1 MYATAF
7 FYTSD
12 ISMKTSVEDLID
24 SENVINSLRPVSF
37 TWITSQSNDVGF
49 IAQEVANVIPSSVS
63 TSDGIMTINYAPII
77 AHLVSVV
84 KDHSK
89 TINTLLDKIAELEK

>member
-1 MYATAF
+1 
-7 FYTSD
+7 
-12 ISMKTSVEDLID
+12 
-24 SENVINSLRPVSF
+24 
-37 TWITSQSNDVGF
+37 
-49 IAQEVANVIPSSVS
+49 
-63 TSDGIMTINYAPII
+63 MTINYAPII

>member
-12 ISMKTSVEDLID
+12 ISMKTSVEDFID

-37 TWITSQSNDVGF
+37 TWIASQSNDVGF